1 MEKTSHQTRRI
12 EWIDLARGVAIILV
26 VLAHVPI
33 PHTLKSYIYSFHL
46 PLFFV
51 LSGFLLY
58 GRMDMPAEKFIVK
71 RIKGLVLPYFIF
83 SFIDILF
90 WALVNGAH
98 RESINLQLN
107 GTLLAIRTSPLTV
120 HNSALWFLTSLFV
133 SELAVYGIYRLT
145 KARSTVITLV
155 LAAVFVGGA
164 TYNMAGGGP
173 LPWAI
178 DTIPFVA
185 AFLWIGYQ
193 FAAHY
198 EKWTRAISRQSSH
211 AIFAASSLAVVSL
224 AAWYVNGRV
233 DMWSSLFGSYLLYMV
248 GGVAGAGLVIMLF
261 DRYVRRA
268 PLLSY
273 IGQNSLI
280 VFALHQQILFVIFGL
295 FFMRVVGRTM
305 PFAGDSSWA
314 HLLNGAVYVALTLLI
329 TLPLA
334 YGANKYVPW
343 LVGRPRRRD

>member
-26 VLAHVPI
+26 VLAHAPI

-46 PLFFV
+46 PLFFI

-90 WALVNGAH
+90 WAMVHGLRH
-98 RESINLQLN
+98 ETINVQLN
-107 GTLLAIRTSPLTV
+107 GTLLAIRNSPLTV
-120 HNSALWFLTSLFV
+120 HNGDLWFLTSLFV
-133 SELAVYGIYRLT
+133 SELTLYGIYKLA
-145 KARSTVITLV
+145 KARSAVIALL
-155 LAAVFVGGA
+155 LAAVFVAGA
-164 TYNMAGGGP
+164 AYNRAGGGS

-178 DTIPFVA
+178 DTVPFVVV
-185 AFLWIGYQ
+185 FLWVGYQ

-198 EKWTRAISRQSSH
+198 AAWVHAVSRRAISIPLV
-211 AIFAASSLAVVSL
+211 ALVL
-224 AAWYVNGRV
+224 AAVSVAAWHLNGQV
-233 DMWSSLFGSYLLYMV
+233 DLWGSIVGDYLLYV
-248 GGVAGAGLVIMLF
+248 VAGVAGAGLVIVLF
-261 DRYVRRA
+261 DRYIRRA

-280 VFALHQQILFVIFGL
+280 VFALHKQVLFVIFGL